1 MILFGF
7 FLIKHLF
14 FFADNDEL
22 GNASGESGAVVFGV
36 DRGGEQNQGW
46 HVQPLKGILT
56 EKQNESRSQ

>member
-7 FLIKHLF
+7 FFIKYLF

-36 DRGGEQNQGW
+36 DRGGEQNQG
-46 HVQPLKGILT
+46 
-56 EKQNESRSQ
+56 